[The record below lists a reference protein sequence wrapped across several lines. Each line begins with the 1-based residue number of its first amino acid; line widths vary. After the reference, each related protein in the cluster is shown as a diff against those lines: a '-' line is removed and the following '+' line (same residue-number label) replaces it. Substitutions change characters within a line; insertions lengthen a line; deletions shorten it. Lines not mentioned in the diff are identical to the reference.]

1 MTGVV
6 DVGEVLDGDAAV
18 GSCILLT
25 DNAVQLFLYVVHKD
39 GVEGVAGVDAAFGSC
54 ECIVGVAACC
64 GEVVGCNGIGCVGIE
79 GLAVNLVDG
88 DAVDGLGAVVGGAGV
103 GLFVCVILSRGVN
116 GDLHA
121 CDLGE
126 AADCAGSAVG
136 GSLKSLKKVG
146 ALDVN
151 DGHGVA
157 EGQNGKYVV
166 LGDVALVDPC
176 TDAAAVGYRNNVLCG
191 NRKAV
196 GVLKDLPHHGVGDE
210 VAEIGL
216 QVAVAG
222 CSVAVELDFALCED
236 FAVLG
241 FNAVNDDLC
250 RCCNGLVLCG
260 LLGHCNELVAFDGLG
275 CVVDNDNADVLKLGA
290 GGLDGFAGRTLLHD
304 GVRVTV
310 DDEVDALDLCE
321 EVDGTVGFGFAVNA
335 EVCEANDDVCAGILE
350 SCYLCCCALIHLLT
364 AEELESLDESGV
376 CLGLGLGSLKA
387 EEADLHAV
395 DFLDSGCI
403 KDALAVCAE
412 NVCAEDLEL
421 SLAHIALELLIAVV
435 KFVVAEGCKVV
446 ACDVHHLDGVKT
458 LGAAD
463 IGGTLA
469 VVAGINE
476 DDGCALCFVLSLE
489 SCDVSIA
496 FDRTVNVIA
505 VENDGLAIKGL
516 GLLCL
521 NSACNAHL
529 IDVECACVSAGAT
542 CGFRMCALGL
552 HEAEVEG
559 LLICCSCGECDG
571 GGCRTVDGVLC
582 GCVYGGVNSD
592 PSLIVEGVCPL
603 VSERHTGIAAEN
615 GLELKVLVS
624 LGAEREGHI
633 RKLGAFGIVI
643 ASVPR
648 SSGKIAVVCAQL
660 ELVI

>member
-1 MTGVV
+1 M
-6 DVGEVLDGDAAV
+6 
-18 GSCILLT
+18 
-25 DNAVQLFLYVVHKD
+25 
-39 GVEGVAGVDAAFGSC
+39 
-54 ECIVGVAACC
+54 
-64 GEVVGCNGIGCVGIE
+64 
-79 GLAVNLVDG
+79 
-88 DAVDGLGAVVGGAGV
+88 VGGAGV
-103 GLFVCVILSRGVN
+103 GLFVCVILCLGDN
-116 GDLHA
+116 GDLHT

-126 AADCAGSAVG
+126 AADCSGSAVG
-136 GSLKSLKKVG
+136 GSLKSLKKVS

-151 DGHGVA
+151 DGQGVA
-157 EGQNGKYVV
+157 EGQNGEYVV
-166 LGDVALVDPC
+166 LGDFALVDPC

-196 GVLKDLPHHGVGDE
+196 CVLEDLPHHGVGDE
-210 VAEIGL
+210 VAEVGL
-216 QVAVAG
+216 HVAVAG
-222 CSVAVELDFALCED
+222 CLVAVELDFALCED
-236 FAVLG
+236 CAVLG
-241 FNAVNDDLC
+241 GDALNDVRC
-250 RCCNGLVLCG
+250 RYFDGLVLCG
-260 LLGHCNELVAFDGLG
+260 LFGHCNELVAFDGLG

-290 GGLDGFAGRTLLHD
+290 GGLDGFIGRTLLHD

-350 SCYLCCCALIHLLT
+350 SCDLSLSTLIHLLT

-403 KDALAVCAE
+403 KNAVAFCVE

-421 SLAHIALELLIAVV
+421 SFAHVALELLIAVV

-446 ACDVHHLDGVKT
+446 ACDVHHLDCVKT

-489 SCDVSIA
+489 SCDVGIA
-496 FDRTVNVIA
+496 FDCAVNVVA
-505 VENDGLAIKGL
+505 VENDGLSSKGL
-516 GLLCL
+516 VLLLYLSGTCD
-521 NSACNAHL
+521 AHL
-529 IDVECACVSAGAT
+529 IDVEPTCVGAVAFIVRL
-542 CGFRMCALGL
+542 CGLGL
-552 HEAEVEG
+552 NEAEVEG

-571 GGCRTVDGVLC
+571 GGCSSVNGVLC
-582 GCVYGGVNSD
+582 VCVYGGVNSD

-603 VSERHTGIAAEN
+603 VGERHTGIAAEN
-615 GLELKVLVS
+615 GLEFKVLVS

-648 SSGKIAVVCAQL
+648 SGGKTAVVCAQL
-660 ELVI
+660 ELVIFQRAVALYCTD